1 MSVDTALGAGRLAAE
16 ARMTSRCTIRRKDD
30 DTDQDE
36 DTGVEAPLWQV
47 LYTDH
52 PFRLGGTYR
61 GDSPTR
67 RVEVGGV
74 EIQLAVRVG
83 HLPVDTDALAD
94 GDLIEVTGGENEGA
108 VYKIVEAEW
117 QDQAT
122 ARRVPLLAVD
132 RPEEWL

>member
-1 MSVDTALGAGRLAAE
+1 MSVASVVQQGRRAAE
-16 ARMTSRCTIRRKDD
+16 ARMTSRCTIRRETDRF
-30 DTDQDE
+30 DQDE
-36 DTGVEAPLWQV
+36 DTGIESPLWDV
-47 LYTDH
+47 LYTDL

-61 GDSPTR
+61 GDAPSR

-74 EIQLAVRVG
+74 ELQVAVRVG
-83 HLPVDTDALAD
+83 HLPASTSGLAD
-94 GDLIEVTGGENEGA
+94 GDLIDVTAGENAGL
-108 VYKIVEAEW
+108 VFRIVEAEW